1 MSGFF
6 GGTFWWTHLKYMR
19 KFPKPWRRGRHD
31 AEGWIGFLKETVE
44 GNGEQLRIHDFNPS
58 HPAEDSGM
66 KIEW

>member
-1 MSGFF
+1 
-6 GGTFWWTHLKYMR
+6 MR